1 MGDGT
6 GVLFGSFSASSS
18 EEKGHHKKTLSKG
31 APFARFKTQK
41 AIKRDAHFGSAA
53 NPADAHDLSLSIYG
67 RWNGCPFWIV
77 FCIFKGEGRAPPKKE
92 K

>member
-1 MGDGT
+1 MDRQQTQPMLMISLCLYMGAGT
-6 GVLFGSFSASSS
+6 GVLLGSFSASSS

-67 RWNGCPFWIV
+67 RWNGCS
-77 FCIFKGEGRAPPKKE
+77 
-92 K
+92 